1 VLQRKSIQRKY
12 IPITDTSPRHS
23 LPHLTSI
30 QSPKEPPKK
39 HSDRNNCS
47 KTKKHQKKFLTKID
61 DGGGEKIK
69 LQKAPTKCKPKNI
82 SFLA

>member
-1 VLQRKSIQRKY
+1 MQRKY

-30 QSPKEPPKK
+30 QSPKEPKK
-39 HSDRNNCS
+39 
-47 KTKKHQKKFLTKID
+47 KTLTETIAATQKHQKDFLNKID
-61 DGGGEKIK
+61 DGGGGKIK
-69 LQKAPTKCKPKNI
+69 LQKAPAECKPKNI